1 MPYILRFTQQ
11 YQSAHHDE
19 VLRLEA
25 QFKEIERRDPTFPQG
40 RRYQPYAS
48 GEPNHTLIWECEF
61 SSLRD
66 LEAAMQ
72 KIEAHPTHTELF
84 ARQSP
89 YFLGM
94 RTEIFKLLEL

>member
-11 YQSAHHDE
+11 YQAARRDE

-25 QFKEIERRDPTFPQG
+25 QFKEIERHDATFPQG

-61 SSLRD
+61 PSLRE
-66 LEAAMQ
+66 LEAAME
-72 KIEAHPTHTELF
+72 KIAAHPKHTELF
-84 ARQSP
+84 AMQSP

-94 RTEIFKLLEL
+94 RTEIFKVLEL